1 MNISSVS
8 GSLDQFSKE
17 IQERFRTARSLQDVE
32 DLVADYEVS
41 QSDTVPHHPSLIKKT
56 TEALPEMRK

>member
-1 MNISSVS
+1 MNVSSVS

-41 QSDTVPHHPSLIKKT
+41 QSDTVPHHQSSIKKT